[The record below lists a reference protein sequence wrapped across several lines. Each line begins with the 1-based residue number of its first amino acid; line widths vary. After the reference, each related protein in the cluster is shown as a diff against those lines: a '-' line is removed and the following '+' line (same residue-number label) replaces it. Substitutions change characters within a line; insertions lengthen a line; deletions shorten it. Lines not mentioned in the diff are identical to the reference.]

1 MFSCPAEAVTWST
14 HGGTGCKLLTQRRLM
29 CSLAALTQ
37 TNAFAADDLTGRFDA
52 AIDLPADGGADEM
65 AATCVESL
73 THLKFDPSRSTRPGM
88 IVSFS
93 MSVAPRAM
101 TGEAAAYDV
110 YGCSLEVF
118 RGIQGLAVSFAA
130 KPTLDGRSGQSGGK
144 LRAGD
149 PARSKHQDCRSTVR
163 P

>member
-1 MFSCPAEAVTWST
+1 
-14 HGGTGCKLLTQRRLM
+14 M
-29 CSLAALTQ
+29 CSLAAFTQ
-37 TNAFAADDLTGRFDA
+37 IDAFAADDLTGRFDA

-73 THLKFDPSRSTRPGM
+73 TQLKFDPSRSTRPGM

-110 YGCSLEVF
+110 CGCSLEVF
-118 RGIQGLAVSFAA
+118 R
-130 KPTLDGRSGQSGGK
+130 
-144 LRAGD
+144 
-149 PARSKHQDCRSTVR
+149 
-163 P
+163 